1 MQELSKTVF
10 KRKFHNH
17 NKPVQL
23 DNSSYSKKVNFSE
36 HLNTLLLILPWL
48 IILIIFWLYPL
59 IYAGYLSLTDY
70 NTLTGES
77 AFIGLKNYGHI
88 FSDEY
93 FWIAAKNTLY
103 FVTISVPITLVL
115 SLLLAEL
122 LNQKVAK
129 FRSFFQAAYFMPSV
143 TSLVVIS
150 LIFTNLYAKGGYLNS
165 LLSLLGLPPS
175 QRGFLLDPS
184 TSLNSIIAMD
194 VWLSIGYYM
203 MLFLSSMQT
212 ISKDLYDSAKINGA
226 NFWQQFRY
234 ITLPGLRSTIF
245 FVIMLDL
252 IKAFQVFIE
261 IFVMTK
267 GGPMYSTTSI
277 VYYIFDTAF
286 NHTDMMG
293 YASAIAYILFFVL
306 LALSLVQIKL
316 SEEK

>member
-1 MQELSKTVF
+1 MSKKSKEINF
-10 KRKFHNH
+10 LKIDKIFRLH
-17 NKPVQL
+17 
-23 DNSSYSKKVNFSE
+23 SSYSKANIKEN
-36 HLNTLLLILPWL
+36 LNTLLLILPWL
-48 IILIIFWLYPL
+48 IVLVIFWLYPL
-59 IYAGYLSLTDY
+59 IYAGYLSLTEY
-70 NTLTGES
+70 NTLTDNS
-77 AFIGLKNYGHI
+77 VFIGLKNYKSI
-88 FSDEY
+88 FTDEY
-93 FWIAAKNTLY
+93 FWIATKNTLY
-103 FVTISVPITLVL
+103 FVVISVPITLIL
-115 SLLLAEL
+115 SLILAEL

-150 LIFTNLYAKGGYLNS
+150 LIFTNLYAKDGYLNTLFS
-165 LLSLLGLPPS
+165 MIGLPTS
-175 QRGFLLDPS
+175 ERGFLLDPS
-184 TSLNSIIAMD
+184 TALNSIIAMD

-212 ISKDLYDSAKINGA
+212 ISQDLYDSAKVNGA
-226 NFWQQFRY
+226 NFWQQLRY

-293 YASAIAYILFFVL
+293 YASAVAYILFFFL
-306 LALSLVQIKL
+306 LALSLLQIKL

>member
-1 MQELSKTVF
+1 MSKKSKEINF
-10 KRKFHNH
+10 LKIDKIFRLH
-17 NKPVQL
+17 
-23 DNSSYSKKVNFSE
+23 SSYSKGNIKEN
-36 HLNTLLLILPWL
+36 LNTLLLILPWL
-48 IILIIFWLYPL
+48 IVLVIFWLYPL
-59 IYAGYLSLTDY
+59 IYAGYLSLTEY
-70 NTLTGES
+70 NTLTDNS
-77 AFIGLKNYGHI
+77 VFIGLKNYKSI
-88 FSDEY
+88 FTDEY
-93 FWIAAKNTLY
+93 FWIATKNTLY
-103 FVTISVPITLVL
+103 FVVISVPITLIL
-115 SLLLAEL
+115 SLILAEL

-150 LIFTNLYAKGGYLNS
+150 LIFTNLYAKDGYLNTLFS
-165 LLSLLGLPPS
+165 IIGLPTS
-175 QRGFLLDPS
+175 ERGFLLDPS
-184 TSLNSIIAMD
+184 TALNSIIAMD

-212 ISKDLYDSAKINGA
+212 ISQDLYDSAKVNGA
-226 NFWQQFRY
+226 NFWQQLRY

-293 YASAIAYILFFVL
+293 YASAVAYILFFFL
-306 LALSLVQIKL
+306 LALSLLQIKL

>member
-1 MQELSKTVF
+1 MSKA
-10 KRKFHNH
+10 
-17 NKPVQL
+17 NKI
-23 DNSSYSKKVNFSE
+23 NSSYQSKASQFNLSSSNKRTSREN
-36 HLNTLLLILPWL
+36 LNTLLLILPWL

-59 IYAGYLSLTDY
+59 IYAGYLSLTEY
-70 NTLTGES
+70 NTLTDTS
-77 AFIGLKNYGHI
+77 IFIGLKNYSRI

-103 FVTISVPITLVL
+103 FVVVSLPITLIL

-129 FRSFFQAAYFMPSV
+129 FRAFFQAAYFIPSV

-150 LIFTNLYAKGGYLNS
+150 LIFTNLYAKDGYLNQ
-165 LLSLLGLPPS
+165 LLNLLGLPTS
-175 QRGFLLDPS
+175 QRGFLLDPA
-184 TSLNSIIAMD
+184 TALNSIIAMD
-194 VWLSIGYYM
+194 IWLSIGYYM

-226 NFWQQFRY
+226 NFWQQLRY

-293 YASAIAYILFFVL
+293 YASAVAYVLFFVL
-306 LALSLVQIKL
+306 LALSLIQIKF
-316 SEEK
+316 SEQK

>member
-1 MQELSKTVF
+1 MSK
-10 KRKFHNH
+10 
-17 NKPVQL
+17 KPKEI
-23 DNSSYSKKVNFSE
+23 NSLKVDKLFLPRPSYSKHNIKEN
-36 HLNTLLLILPWL
+36 LNTLLLILPWL
-48 IILIIFWLYPL
+48 IVLAIFWLYPL
-59 IYAGYLSLTDY
+59 IYAGYLSLNEY
-70 NTLTGES
+70 NTLTDTS
-77 AFIGLKNYGHI
+77 VYIGFKNYARI
-88 FSDEY
+88 FEDEY
-93 FWIAAKNTLY
+93 FWIAIKNTLY
-103 FVTISVPITLVL
+103 FVVISVPITLIL
-115 SLLLAEL
+115 SLILAEL

-150 LIFTNLYAKGGYLNS
+150 LIFTNLYAKDGYLNTLFS
-165 LLSLLGLPPS
+165 IIGLPIS
-175 QRGFLLDPS
+175 ERGFLLDPS
-184 TSLNSIIAMD
+184 TALNSIIAMD
-194 VWLSIGYYM
+194 VWLSVGYYM

-212 ISKDLYDSAKINGA
+212 IPHDLYDSAKVNGA

-293 YASAIAYILFFVL
+293 YASAIAYVLFFFL
-306 LALSLVQIKL
+306 LALSLIQIKL

>member
-1 MQELSKTVF
+1 MSK
-10 KRKFHNH
+10 
-17 NKPVQL
+17 KPKEI
-23 DNSSYSKKVNFSE
+23 NSLKVDKLLLPRPSYSKHNIKEN
-36 HLNTLLLILPWL
+36 LNTLLLILPWL
-48 IILIIFWLYPL
+48 IVLAIFWLYPL
-59 IYAGYLSLTDY
+59 IYAGYLSLTEY
-70 NTLTGES
+70 NTLTDTS
-77 AFIGLKNYGHI
+77 VYIGFKNYARI
-88 FSDEY
+88 FEDEY
-93 FWIAAKNTLY
+93 FWIAIKNTLY
-103 FVTISVPITLVL
+103 FVVISVPITLIL
-115 SLLLAEL
+115 SLILAEL

-150 LIFTNLYAKGGYLNS
+150 LIFTNLYAKDGYLNTLFS
-165 LLSLLGLPPS
+165 MIGLPIS
-175 QRGFLLDPS
+175 ERGFLLDPS
-184 TSLNSIIAMD
+184 TALNSIIAMD
-194 VWLSIGYYM
+194 VWLSVGYYM

-212 ISKDLYDSAKINGA
+212 IPHDLYDSAKVNGA
-226 NFWQQFRY
+226 NFWQQFLY

-293 YASAIAYILFFVL
+293 YASAIAYILFFFL
-306 LALSLVQIKL
+306 LALSLIQIKL

>member
-1 MQELSKTVF
+1 MSKKSKEINF
-10 KRKFHNH
+10 LKIDKIFRLH
-17 NKPVQL
+17 
-23 DNSSYSKKVNFSE
+23 SSYSKGNIKEN
-36 HLNTLLLILPWL
+36 LNTLLLILPWL
-48 IILIIFWLYPL
+48 IVLVIFWLYPL
-59 IYAGYLSLTDY
+59 IYAGYLSLTEY
-70 NTLTGES
+70 NTLTDNS
-77 AFIGLKNYGHI
+77 VFIGLKNYKSI
-88 FSDEY
+88 FTDEY
-93 FWIAAKNTLY
+93 FWIATKNTLY
-103 FVTISVPITLVL
+103 FVVISVPITLIL
-115 SLLLAEL
+115 SLILAEL

-150 LIFTNLYAKGGYLNS
+150 LIFTNLYAKDGYLNTLFS
-165 LLSLLGLPPS
+165 MIGLPTS
-175 QRGFLLDPS
+175 ERGFLLDPS
-184 TSLNSIIAMD
+184 TALNSIIAMD

-212 ISKDLYDSAKINGA
+212 ISQDLYDSAKVNGA
-226 NFWQQFRY
+226 NFWQQLRY

-293 YASAIAYILFFVL
+293 YASAVAYILFFFL
-306 LALSLVQIKL
+306 LALSLLQIKL

>member
-1 MQELSKTVF
+1 MSKA
-10 KRKFHNH
+10 
-17 NKPVQL
+17 NKI
-23 DNSSYSKKVNFSE
+23 NSSYQSKASKFNLSSSNKRTFRE
-36 HLNTLLLILPWL
+36 NLNTLLLILPWL

-59 IYAGYLSLTDY
+59 IYAGYLSLTEY
-70 NTLTGES
+70 NTLTDTS
-77 AFIGLKNYGHI
+77 IFIGLKNYSRI

-103 FVTISVPITLVL
+103 FVVVSLPITLIL

-129 FRSFFQAAYFMPSV
+129 FRAFFQAAYFIPSV
-143 TSLVVIS
+143 TSLIVIS
-150 LIFTNLYAKGGYLNS
+150 LIFTNLYAKDGYLNQ
-165 LLSLLGLPPS
+165 LLNLVGLPTS
-175 QRGFLLDPS
+175 QRGFLLDPA
-184 TSLNSIIAMD
+184 TALNSIIAMD
-194 VWLSIGYYM
+194 IWLSIGYYM
-203 MLFLSSMQT
+203 VLFLSSMQT

-226 NFWQQFRY
+226 NFWQQLRY

-293 YASAIAYILFFVL
+293 YASAVAYVLFFVL
-306 LALSLVQIKL
+306 LALSLIQIKF
-316 SEEK
+316 SEQK

>member
-1 MQELSKTVF
+1 M
-10 KRKFHNH
+10 
-17 NKPVQL
+17 
-23 DNSSYSKKVNFSE
+23 
-36 HLNTLLLILPWL
+36 ILPWL
-48 IILIIFWLYPL
+48 IVLVIFWLYPL
-59 IYAGYLSLTDY
+59 IYAGYLSLTEY
-70 NTLTGES
+70 NTLTDNS
-77 AFIGLKNYGHI
+77 VFIGLKNYKSI
-88 FSDEY
+88 FTDEY
-93 FWIAAKNTLY
+93 FWIATKNTLY
-103 FVTISVPITLVL
+103 FVVISVPITLIL
-115 SLLLAEL
+115 SLILAEL

-150 LIFTNLYAKGGYLNS
+150 LIFTNLYAKDGYLNTLFS
-165 LLSLLGLPPS
+165 MIGLPTS
-175 QRGFLLDPS
+175 ERGFLLDPS
-184 TSLNSIIAMD
+184 TALNSIIAMD

-212 ISKDLYDSAKINGA
+212 ISQDLYDSAKVNGA
-226 NFWQQFRY
+226 NFWQQLRY

-293 YASAIAYILFFVL
+293 YASAVAYILFFFL
-306 LALSLVQIKL
+306 LALSLLQIKL
-316 SEEK
+316 SEKNDI

>member
-1 MQELSKTVF
+1 MYK
-10 KRKFHNH
+10 
-17 NKPVQL
+17 NKS
-23 DNSSYSKKVNFSE
+23 NSPNIQPHSYNSYYSKKVKFSE
-36 HLNTLLLILPWL
+36 FMNTLLLILPWL

-77 AFIGLKNYGHI
+77 AFIGFNNYARI

-103 FVTISVPITLVL
+103 FVAISVPITLVL

-129 FRSFFQAAYFMPSV
+129 FRSFFQAAYFIPSV

-165 LLSLLGLPPS
+165 LLNLLGLPTS

-184 TSLNSIIAMD
+184 TALNSIIAMD
-194 VWLSIGYYM
+194 VWLSIGYYVV
-203 MLFLSSMQT
+203 LFLSSMQT
-212 ISKDLYDSAKINGA
+212 ISQDLYDSAKINGA

>member
-1 MQELSKTVF
+1 MSKA
-10 KRKFHNH
+10 
-17 NKPVQL
+17 NKI
-23 DNSSYSKKVNFSE
+23 NSSYQSKASQFNLSSSNKRSFREN
-36 HLNTLLLILPWL
+36 LNTLLLILPWL

-59 IYAGYLSLTDY
+59 IYAGYLSLTEY
-70 NTLTGES
+70 NTLTDTS
-77 AFIGLKNYGHI
+77 IFIGLKNYSRI

-103 FVTISVPITLVL
+103 FVVVSLPITLIL
-115 SLLLAEL
+115 SLFLAEL

-129 FRSFFQAAYFMPSV
+129 FRAFFQAAYFIPSV

-150 LIFTNLYAKGGYLNS
+150 LIFTNLYAKDGYLNQ
-165 LLSLLGLPPS
+165 LLNLLGLPTS
-175 QRGFLLDPS
+175 QRGFLLDPA
-184 TSLNSIIAMD
+184 TALNSIIAMD
-194 VWLSIGYYM
+194 IWLSIGYYM

-226 NFWQQFRY
+226 NFWQQLRY

-293 YASAIAYILFFVL
+293 YASAVAYVLFFVL
-306 LALSLVQIKL
+306 LALSLIQIKF
-316 SEEK
+316 SEQK

>member
-1 MQELSKTVF
+1 MSKA
-10 KRKFHNH
+10 
-17 NKPVQL
+17 NKI
-23 DNSSYSKKVNFSE
+23 NSSYQSKASQFNLSSSNKRTFREN
-36 HLNTLLLILPWL
+36 LNTLLLILPWL

-59 IYAGYLSLTDY
+59 IYAGYLSLTEY
-70 NTLTGES
+70 NTLTDTS
-77 AFIGLKNYGHI
+77 IFIGLKNYSRI

-103 FVTISVPITLVL
+103 FVVVSLPITLIL

-129 FRSFFQAAYFMPSV
+129 FRAFFQAAYFIPSV

-150 LIFTNLYAKGGYLNS
+150 LIFTNLYAKDGYLNQ
-165 LLSLLGLPPS
+165 LLNLLGLPTS
-175 QRGFLLDPS
+175 QRGFLLDPA
-184 TSLNSIIAMD
+184 TALNSIIAMD
-194 VWLSIGYYM
+194 IWLSIGYYM

-226 NFWQQFRY
+226 NFWQQLRY

-293 YASAIAYILFFVL
+293 YASAVAYVLFFVL
-306 LALSLVQIKL
+306 LALSLIQIKF
-316 SEEK
+316 SEQK

>member
-1 MQELSKTVF
+1 MSK
-10 KRKFHNH
+10 
-17 NKPVQL
+17 KPKEI
-23 DNSSYSKKVNFSE
+23 NSLKVDKLFLLRPSYSKHNIKEN
-36 HLNTLLLILPWL
+36 LNTLLLILPWL
-48 IILIIFWLYPL
+48 IVLAIFWLYPL
-59 IYAGYLSLTDY
+59 IYAGYLSLTEY
-70 NTLTGES
+70 NTLTDTS
-77 AFIGLKNYGHI
+77 VYIGFKNYARI
-88 FSDEY
+88 FEDEY
-93 FWIAAKNTLY
+93 FWIATKNTLY
-103 FVTISVPITLVL
+103 FVVISVPITLIL
-115 SLLLAEL
+115 SLILAEL
-122 LNQKVAK
+122 LNQKVTK

-150 LIFTNLYAKGGYLNS
+150 LIFTNLYAKDGYLNTLFS
-165 LLSLLGLPPS
+165 MIGLPIS
-175 QRGFLLDPS
+175 ERGFLLDPS
-184 TSLNSIIAMD
+184 TALNSIIAMD
-194 VWLSIGYYM
+194 VWLSVGYYM

-212 ISKDLYDSAKINGA
+212 IPHDLYDSAKVNGA
-226 NFWQQFRY
+226 NFWQQFLY

-293 YASAIAYILFFVL
+293 YASAIAYILFFFL
-306 LALSLVQIKL
+306 LALSLIQIKL

>member
-1 MQELSKTVF
+1 MSK
-10 KRKFHNH
+10 
-17 NKPVQL
+17 KPKEI
-23 DNSSYSKKVNFSE
+23 NSLKVDKLFLLRPSYSKHNIKEN
-36 HLNTLLLILPWL
+36 LNTLLLILPWL
-48 IILIIFWLYPL
+48 IVLAIFWLYPL
-59 IYAGYLSLTDY
+59 IYAGYLSLTEY
-70 NTLTGES
+70 NTLTDTS
-77 AFIGLKNYGHI
+77 VYIGFKNYARI
-88 FSDEY
+88 FEDEY
-93 FWIAAKNTLY
+93 FWIATKNTLY
-103 FVTISVPITLVL
+103 FVVISVPITLIL
-115 SLLLAEL
+115 SLILAEL

-150 LIFTNLYAKGGYLNS
+150 LIFTNLYAKDGYLNTLFS
-165 LLSLLGLPPS
+165 MIGLPIS
-175 QRGFLLDPS
+175 ERGFLLDPS
-184 TSLNSIIAMD
+184 TALNSIIAMD
-194 VWLSIGYYM
+194 VWLSVGYYM

-212 ISKDLYDSAKINGA
+212 IPHDLYDSAKVNGA
-226 NFWQQFRY
+226 NFWQQFLY

-293 YASAIAYILFFVL
+293 YASAIAYILFFFL
-306 LALSLVQIKL
+306 LALSLIQIKL

>member
-1 MQELSKTVF
+1 MSK
-10 KRKFHNH
+10 
-17 NKPVQL
+17 KPKEI
-23 DNSSYSKKVNFSE
+23 NSLKVDKLFLLRPSYSKHNIKEN
-36 HLNTLLLILPWL
+36 LNTLLLILPWL
-48 IILIIFWLYPL
+48 IVLAIFWLYPL
-59 IYAGYLSLTDY
+59 IYAGYLSLTEY
-70 NTLTGES
+70 NTLTDTS
-77 AFIGLKNYGHI
+77 VYIGFKNYARI
-88 FSDEY
+88 FEDEY
-93 FWIAAKNTLY
+93 FWIAIKNTLY
-103 FVTISVPITLVL
+103 FVVISVPITLIL
-115 SLLLAEL
+115 SLILAEL

-150 LIFTNLYAKGGYLNS
+150 LIFTNLYAKDGYLNTLFS
-165 LLSLLGLPPS
+165 MIGLPIS
-175 QRGFLLDPS
+175 ERGFLLDPS
-184 TSLNSIIAMD
+184 TALNSIIAMD
-194 VWLSIGYYM
+194 VWLSVGYYM

-212 ISKDLYDSAKINGA
+212 IPHDLYDSAKVNGA
-226 NFWQQFRY
+226 NFWQQFLY

-293 YASAIAYILFFVL
+293 YASAIAYILFFFL
-306 LALSLVQIKL
+306 LALSLIQIKL

>member
-1 MQELSKTVF
+1 MSKKSKEINF
-10 KRKFHNH
+10 LKIDKIFRLH
-17 NKPVQL
+17 
-23 DNSSYSKKVNFSE
+23 SSYSKGNIKEN
-36 HLNTLLLILPWL
+36 LNTLLLILPWL
-48 IILIIFWLYPL
+48 IVLVIFWLYPL
-59 IYAGYLSLTDY
+59 IYAGYLSLTEY
-70 NTLTGES
+70 NTLTDNS
-77 AFIGLKNYGHI
+77 VFIGLKNYKSI
-88 FSDEY
+88 FTDEY
-93 FWIAAKNTLY
+93 FWIATKNTLY
-103 FVTISVPITLVL
+103 FVVISVPITLIL
-115 SLLLAEL
+115 SLILAEL

-150 LIFTNLYAKGGYLNS
+150 LIFTNLYAKDGYLNTLFS
-165 LLSLLGLPPS
+165 MIGLPTS
-175 QRGFLLDPS
+175 ERGFLLDPS
-184 TSLNSIIAMD
+184 TALNSIIAMD

-212 ISKDLYDSAKINGA
+212 ISQDLYDSAKVNGA
-226 NFWQQFRY
+226 NFWQQLRY

-293 YASAIAYILFFVL
+293 YASAVAYILFFFL
-306 LALSLVQIKL
+306 LALSLLQIKL
-316 SEEK
+316 SEKNDI